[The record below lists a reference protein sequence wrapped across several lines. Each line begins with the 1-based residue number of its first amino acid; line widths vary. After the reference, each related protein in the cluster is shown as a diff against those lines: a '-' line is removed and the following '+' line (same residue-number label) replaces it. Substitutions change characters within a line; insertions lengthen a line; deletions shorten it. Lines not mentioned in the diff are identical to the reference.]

1 MTIRFRSFAFL
12 IYVIIGIVVAWNRGY
27 IAFGWLKA
35 TASVLLAVFLWW
47 LALLASTS
55 TSIRASS
62 GRGTQPLRPDDP
74 APLLRG

>member
-47 LALLASTS
+47 LALL
-55 TSIRASS
+55 
-62 GRGTQPLRPDDP
+62 GVNLHVH
-74 APLLRG
+74 